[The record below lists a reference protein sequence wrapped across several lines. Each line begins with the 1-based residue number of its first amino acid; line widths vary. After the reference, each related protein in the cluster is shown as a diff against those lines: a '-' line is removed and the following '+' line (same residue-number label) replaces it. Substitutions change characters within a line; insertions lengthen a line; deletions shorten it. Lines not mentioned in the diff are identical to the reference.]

1 MNRES
6 DNIGLVPYNFDPEY
20 LVEEINNRQQ
30 LIFRLLTAHLKYCF
44 GFLPKIYV

>member
-1 MNRES
+1 MNKEA

-30 LIFRLLTAHLKYCF
+30 LIANTTVYDFNHFSDY
-44 GFLPKIYV
+44 